1 MTKYT
6 NEPHY
11 NNNSLIGYRIKKVI
25 ESPDLTGDPMSIF
38 FTLTFANKLH
48 LSCLE
53 CQEHFRD
60 NGYSSHLKGDSH
72 SGLKDI
78 SFKYH
83 CHFPSYSYVLSVARN
98 LGNFFSKSKS
108 QIVVEGDANYLK
120 KYNEYMDEHKI
131 KPLFSKK
138 YNAQVTRPHVHGLI
152 KNIDIEHF
160 NRILYH
166 SKFFTEYWQ
175 PGCSC
180 FEPTI
185 EKNNDW
191 VYKVKQ
197 DINREL
203 LMLEHRPDNKCI
215 NPYKERKP
223 VGFYNVQVAR
233 DYEST
238 ENYIQKYIDKGGS
251 NVRIF

>member
-6 NEPHY
+6 REPHY

-25 ESPDLTGDPMSIF
+25 ESPDLTGDPMSVF

-48 LSCLE
+48 LSCVDCQSHYLE
-53 CQEHFRD
+53 
-60 NGYSSHLKGDSH
+60 NGYSSHLKGNSH

-78 SFKYH
+78 SFDYH

-98 LGNFFSKSKS
+98 LSDFFSKSKS

-120 KYNEYMDEHKI
+120 KYDEYMDEHKI
-131 KPLFSKK
+131 KPLFSKN
-138 YNAQVTRPHVHGLI
+138 YNSQVTRPHVHGLI

-166 SKFFTEYWQ
+166 SKFFAEYWQ

-180 FEPTI
+180 FFPMI

-191 VYKVKQ
+191 VYRSK
-197 DINREL
+197 IR
-203 LMLEHRPDNKCI
+203 NKGEDRCWDKKHI
-215 NPYKERKP
+215 IPYKERKP

-251 NVRIF
+251 DVRIF